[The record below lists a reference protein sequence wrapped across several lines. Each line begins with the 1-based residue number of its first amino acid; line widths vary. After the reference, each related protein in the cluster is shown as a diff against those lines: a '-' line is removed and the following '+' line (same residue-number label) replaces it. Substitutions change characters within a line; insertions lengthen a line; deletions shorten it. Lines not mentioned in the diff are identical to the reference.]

1 MIEVQALQHV
11 SVTVTDLHRARAF
24 YGGILHLTELDR
36 PAFDFEGAWYEV
48 GNQQLHLIVHPD
60 SRIRRGTSDIDSR
73 DSHYAL
79 RIRSHQEAVEYL
91 HEHGVPCRERLRN
104 RTPWP
109 QIFLTDPDG
118 NVIELNAEAP

>member
-11 SVTVTDLHRARAF
+11 SITVTNLNRAREF
-24 YGGILHLTELDR
+24 YGGVLRLTEIER

-48 GNQQLHLIVHPD
+48 GSQQLHLIVHPA
-60 SRIRRGTSDIDSR
+60 SRARRGTTDIDSR

-79 RIRSHQEAVEYL
+79 RIRSHQQAVEYL
-91 HEHGVPCRERLRN
+91 QEHGVPCRERLRN